1 LSKGCILCQIVK
13 GKLPSYKVYEDDK
26 VLGILDIYPI
36 AKGHCL
42 VIPKQHIVWYT
53 DLTEDDYE
61 QFSKAMWII
70 AKKLK
75 KVFKACY
82 VTILIRG
89 LRIPHLH
96 AHLIPGI
103 KGEVSAIDRI
113 LDFFQYIQEH
123 QKPVVNLTE
132 MKKIAKAI
140 KAANH

>member
-1 LSKGCILCQIVK
+1 MSKGCILCQIVK

-42 VIPKQHIVWYT
+42 VIPKKHIVWYT
-53 DLTEDDYE
+53 DLTKNDYE
-61 QFSKAMWII
+61 TFSKAMRIV
-70 AKKLK
+70 ARKLK
-75 KVFKACY
+75 KAFKARY

-113 LDFFQYIQEH
+113 LNFFQYIQEH
-123 QKPVVNLTE
+123 QKPLVNLTE